1 MSEKHSVPVDI
12 ERVSRIFNKIMK
24 VLQKKT
30 KSSIETLMA
39 MKFGVAF
46 FEISLGVESS
56 DDSEIR
62 AFVKAMMEEASSGMQ
77 KEKKA

>member
-1 MSEKHSVPVDI
+1 MSEKHRIPVDI
-12 ERVSRIFNKIMK
+12 VRVSRIFDKIMK

-30 KSSIETLMA
+30 KSPGEALLVL
-39 MKFGVAF
+39 KFGVAF

-62 AFVKAMMEEASSGMQ
+62 EFIKTMVKK
-77 KEKKA
+77 KE